1 MKGPHVDASELNSAV
16 GEGLEQLGLGL
27 RPVVEGVF
35 AEAVPGVEW
44 TRVIEEKDRAAGIGH
59 GRYSAADVSL
69 MLRAMTERIGELGY
83 PFDRV
88 LSRSARGYASELR
101 EVRNAWAHNAGFT
114 DQSAYRALDSMQL
127 LLESVEAA
135 ERAAVVGELK
145 GRVLSPSTS
154 SGTGG
159 VGSGSEAG
167 ALTKTASEDEMGPS
181 TGSGTGAVAS
191 TGLADGREAE
201 DGQSAAGSISVDG
214 AEGSLSAEDAAA
226 APSAVTIRVSAT
238 PTLSYAM
245 AHCSIAVIDEIVLEN
260 HGGERRAAS
269 VEIDVVTADGAL
281 ADTKVF
287 LADLGEDRTTLLRSP
302 EVLLDPRCMLLVE
315 EQRPGVIRVTVR
327 DAAGTQLG
335 TVESPV
341 TVLASNQW
349 IAAPVQLGLE
359 LLAAHV
365 QPNALVVSELMLE
378 VSDILDQQTGN
389 SSLAT
394 YQLDDPARIDAIVAA
409 VWDAARA
416 RDIRYAEPPASWGQ
430 SGQKVRTPEEV
441 LTSHLGTCLDTTILL
456 ASVLEAIGI
465 HPLLW
470 LLKDHIFLGY
480 WRVQTTLDVVA
491 STDVSEAVN
500 SLELGRIGVVET
512 TMLTGTSATFADA
525 SRRPHTDHLA
535 GSLDDFIGVTDVVQ
549 ARLRK
554 IYPLPSRRINA
565 EGEPVVTLYQAPEAR
580 ALTQDAPATAEST
593 AAGHGPDVPKRVSTW
608 KNALLDLS
616 LRNKLINYTDRSGF
630 ELAVP
635 GPALGRLEDSINHGT
650 SLTLVAS
657 DSVATIDQQR
667 GIRFGRDLDES
678 DRITFLD
685 DKKSAFIDVT
695 EAAYPTKLRALAYKA
710 KTIVE
715 ETGANNLYLAFGM
728 LSWRFG
734 DRDLRSPLVL
744 VPVTLTTTS
753 RGSSYRLTLD
763 ESGSSTPN
771 YCLLEKLRL
780 SFGLEI
786 PGLANPVEDGSGIDL
801 PAAFTAVRQAILDAG
816 LPFRVEETASL
827 SILQFAKYRLWK
839 DLDEN
844 WETLASNSLV
854 DHLINSPLEAYADPT
869 PAQTDTDLDRLGLDC
884 PVAADS
890 SQLDAVAEAVAG
902 RTFVLEGP
910 PGTGKSQTIT
920 NLLARSLAEGKKVL
934 FVAEKRAALNVVK
947 QRLEDVGLGAFSLDL
962 HDKGARPNVVR
973 AQIKTGLD
981 LRTKADIDALSTNRE
996 LSESGLRT
1004 LTRYAD
1010 RLHEVNAAGFSLYS
1024 ARSRLLAMDHD
1035 LLPMAIPEQ
1044 LVAAGTPEAFEE
1056 LRRVFRDLPERSDLA
1071 RPSTTHP
1078 WAFLDGPS
1086 APGLDAATV
1095 QQAARALDAAL
1106 AATLDDGLPMDA
1118 LRLAS
1123 RPDLL
1128 GLWSTAVA
1136 APRLPIGAL
1145 MAGTRPEDFSRLDD
1159 ALAAAEQ
1166 LRDAQAEW
1174 RSTFTPAILDR
1185 DIAGPL
1191 HAAEQAAASSFFG
1204 RKKRLRAA
1212 LAQLSDVLAVDATS
1226 FKVKQLVPQ
1235 LTEAKAAQD
1244 RLVQLR
1250 GTLRST
1256 ALPLVGDR
1264 WNPLVEPTQ
1273 PVRELLGWYRWLSE
1287 GFRLPGKPDDAF
1299 ITAVR
1304 DHYATTQ
1311 PSQQAAQALTTLAST
1326 WSDVLRTAAV
1336 STERLSAWSGGE
1348 GFLQAWWSTRDA
1360 RRLDAAEPVVLE
1372 RWLDLVRV
1380 IEPLRT
1386 HGLDDVRAAILAGR
1400 IETEDATLAFEKGL
1414 AQASID
1420 ERERTTTLDAFDAT
1434 AHNRSVTR
1442 FTTSVKA
1449 VREELPR
1456 AIPASVL
1463 GLRTFSSQSESGQVG
1478 GLRRQIDRQRG
1489 GMSVRA
1495 LLENF
1500 GELITQIMPC
1510 TLASPESVARFF
1522 PAAAELFDIV
1532 VFDEAS
1538 QIRVADA
1545 IGAMG
1550 RSRSVVVVGDS
1561 KQMPPT
1567 TFAEAGATIDD
1578 DADYTSEVLQDEESI
1593 LSECVQARVPS
1604 KWLSWHYRSQD
1615 ESLIAFSN
1623 HHYYDSQLS
1632 SFPAPFA
1639 GAGAG
1644 DGGVAGHGLAFVRL
1658 DGQFERGG
1666 RGKSLRTNPVEA
1678 QAIVEEISRRF
1689 EASPDETPSLGVI
1702 TFNAQQRTLIED
1714 LLRDSADPRVALA
1727 LDEQDGLFVKNL
1739 ENVQGDE
1746 RDTILFS
1753 IAFSANEKGVI
1764 PLNFGPLTRA
1774 GGERRLNVAVT
1785 RARRQVVL
1793 FASFDPSEL
1802 RAEQTSS
1809 IGIKH
1814 LKAYLEL
1821 AQRGSE
1827 AAGEDGRRQAI
1838 SDRHRDEIADE
1849 LRYAGHAVRT
1859 DVGLSD
1865 FRVDISIA
1873 TEAEPDRPLVAVLLD
1888 GASWRER
1895 RTVADRDGL
1904 PVEVLSGLMRWPG
1917 VERVWLPEWLHH
1929 REEVLDRLVAAVEA
1943 AAERAAAGSATAEAS
1958 GVTEA
1963 DPADAS
1969 VTDEADVAPDASDA
1983 PAPVRSARV
1992 REWSERLASLE
2003 TLSEF
2008 RDRKVGSAQPVE
2020 AAPVPDTSARHPE
2033 LSEYEPWDAPTLGG
2047 IEVLDRLPGRQS
2059 VVAVQGAIRAAV
2071 EAEGPI
2077 HMTRLA
2083 KLVAGAFGLDRVV
2096 GSRAKSI
2103 LDKVPAELLDRSDEP
2118 FAWPT
2123 SIDPLTWRG
2132 ARQSSAE
2139 AARAIEHISL
2149 AEIANAMAIAAEESA
2164 GLSPDEL
2171 RRETLA
2177 IFGGKRV
2184 TAAIGARLDEALEF
2198 GLASGRVRQSGE
2210 TIVAQTV

>member
-16 GEGLEQLGLGL
+16 GQGLEQLGLGL
-27 RPVVEGVF
+27 RPVVEGAF

-44 TRVIEEKDRAAGIGH
+44 TRVIEEKDRAAGGGH
-59 GRYSAADVSL
+59 GRYSATDVSL
-69 MLRAMTERIGELGY
+69 VLRAMTERIGELGY

-114 DQSAYRALDSMQL
+114 EQLAYRALDSMQL
-127 LLESVEAA
+127 LLESVGAA
-135 ERAAVVGELK
+135 EQAAVVGALK
-145 GRVLSPSTS
+145 GRVL
-154 SGTGG
+154 
-159 VGSGSEAG
+159 
-167 ALTKTASEDEMGPS
+167 GPS
-181 TGSGTGAVAS
+181 TGSGTEGVGSGSETDALGGMADDGEVGPS
-191 TGLADGREAE
+191 TGSGTERAALTGEASDREADDE
-201 DGQSAAGSISVDG
+201 QSAEGTASPAPASV
-214 AEGSLSAEDAAA
+214 S
-226 APSAVTIRVSAT
+226 IRVSAT

-281 ADTKVF
+281 ADTKVL

-302 EVLLDPRCMLLVE
+302 EVLLDPRRMLLVE

-327 DAAGTQLG
+327 DAAGTELG

-378 VSDILDQQTGN
+378 VSDILDKQTGN

-470 LLKDHIFLGY
+470 LLEDHIFLGY

-525 SRRPHTDHLA
+525 SRRPHTEHLA

-650 SLTLVAS
+650 PLTLVAS
-657 DSVATIDQQR
+657 DTVATIDQQR
-667 GIRFGRDLDES
+667 GIRFGRDLAES
-678 DRITFLD
+678 DRITFLE

-1035 LLPMAIPEQ
+1035 LVPMAIPEQ

-1056 LRRVFRDLPERSDLA
+1056 LRQVFRDLPERSDLA

-1106 AATLDDGLPMDA
+1106 AATLDAGLPMDA

-1123 RPDLL
+1123 RPELL

-1145 MAGTRPEDFSRLDD
+1145 MAGTRPEDFTRLDD

-1235 LTEAKAAQD
+1235 LTEAKLAQD

-1273 PVRELLGWYRWLSE
+1273 SVRELLGWYRWLSE
-1287 GFRLPGKPDDAF
+1287 GFRLPGTPDDSF

-1326 WSDVLRTAAV
+1326 WSDVLRIASV

-1380 IEPLRT
+1380 VEPLRT

-1639 GAGAG
+1639 GAG

-1689 EASPDETPSLGVI
+1689 EASPEETPSLGVI

-1714 LLRDSADPRVALA
+1714 LLRDSADPRIALA

-1838 SDRHRDEIADE
+1838 IDRHRDEIADE

-1943 AAERAAAGSATAEAS
+1943 AAERAAAGSAMAEAS
-1958 GVTEA
+1958 ASAES
-1963 DPADAS
+1963 DAS
-1969 VTDEADVAPDASDA
+1969 ATDDAEVAPDASDA

-2020 AAPVPDTSARHPE
+2020 AVPVADTSARHPE

-2059 VVAVQGAIRAAV
+2059 VVAVQSAIRAAV

-2077 HMTRLA
+2077 HVTRLA

-2103 LDKVPAELLDRSDEP
+2103 LDKVPTELLGRSDEP

-2132 ARQSSAE
+2132 ARQSPAE

-2149 AEIANAMAIAAEESA
+2149 VEIANAMAIAAEESA

-2198 GLASGRVRQSGE
+2198 GLASGRLARRGE
-2210 TIVAQTV
+2210 TIDGLSAG

>member
-1 MKGPHVDASELNSAV
+1 MDASELNSAV
-16 GEGLEQLGLGL
+16 GQGLEQLGLGL
-27 RPVVEGVF
+27 RPIVEGAF
-35 AEAVPGVEW
+35 GEAVPGVEW
-44 TRVIEEKDRAAGIGH
+44 TRIIEEKDRTAGIGH
-59 GRYSAADVSL
+59 GRYSATDVSL

-114 DQSAYRALDSMQL
+114 EQSAYRALDSMQL
-127 LLESVEAA
+127 LLESVGAA
-135 ERAAVVGELK
+135 EQAAVVGELK
-145 GRVLSPSTS
+145 GRVLGPSTS
-154 SGTGG
+154 SGTDGLS
-159 VGSGSEAG
+159 SGTEDVALAG
-167 ALTKTASEDEMGPS
+167 AGSVGEMGPS
-181 TGSGTGAVAS
+181 TGSGTEMDAS
-191 TGLADGREAE
+191 GGMADGGEMGPLTSSGT
-201 DGQSAAGSISVDG
+201 DGASEQSAAGSSPAVGPASV
-214 AEGSLSAEDAAA
+214 S
-226 APSAVTIRVSAT
+226 IRVSAT

-281 ADTKVF
+281 ADTKVL

-302 EVLLDPRCMLLVE
+302 EVLLDPRRMLLVE

-327 DAAGTQLG
+327 DAAGTELG
-335 TVESPV
+335 VVESPV

-378 VSDILDQQTGN
+378 VSDLLDQQTGN

-394 YQLDDPARIDAIVAA
+394 YQLDDPARIDTIVAA

-512 TMLTGTSATFADA
+512 TMLTGTSATFAEA

-554 IYPLPSRRINA
+554 IYPLPSRRVGA

-580 ALTQDAPATAEST
+580 ALTQDAPATAESA

-650 SLTLVAS
+650 PLTLVAS

-678 DRITFLD
+678 DRITFLE
-685 DKKSAFIDVT
+685 DKKSAYIDVT

-981 LRTKADIDALSTNRE
+981 LRTKADVDALSTNRE

-1035 LLPMAIPEQ
+1035 LVPMAIPEQ
-1044 LVAAGTPEAFEE
+1044 LVAAGTSEAFEQ
-1056 LRRVFRDLPERSDLA
+1056 LRQVFRDLPERSDLA

-1095 QQAARALDAAL
+1095 QQAGRALDAAL
-1106 AATLDDGLPMDA
+1106 AATLDAGLPMDA
-1118 LRLAS
+1118 LRLAT

-1212 LAQLSDVLAVDATS
+1212 LAQLSDVLAVDAAS

-1287 GFRLPGKPDDAF
+1287 GLRLPGTPDDAF

-1326 WSDVLRTAAV
+1326 WSDFLRIASV

-1639 GAGAG
+1639 GAG
-1644 DGGVAGHGLAFVRL
+1644 DGGVAGHGLAFVRF

-1714 LLRDSADPRVALA
+1714 LLRDSADPRIALA

-1838 SDRHRDEIADE
+1838 IDRHRDEIADE

-1943 AAERAAAGSATAEAS
+1943 AAERVAAGSAVPEVSAGAESDA
-1958 GVTEA
+1958 
-1963 DPADAS
+1963 ADAS
-1969 VTDEADVAPDASDA
+1969 ASDEADVAPEDSGA

-2020 AAPVPDTSARHPE
+2020 AKPEPDTSARHPE
-2033 LSEYEPWDAPTLGG
+2033 LSEYQPWDAPTLGG
-2047 IEVLDRLPGRQS
+2047 IDVLDRLPGRQS

-2077 HMTRLA
+2077 HVARLA

-2103 LDKVPAELLDRSDEP
+2103 LVKVPAELLGRSDEP

-2149 AEIANAMAIAAEESA
+2149 VEIANAMAIAAEESA

-2184 TAAIGARLDEALEF
+2184 TTAIGARLDEALEF
-2198 GLASGRVRQSGE
+2198 GLGSGRLARSGPD
-2210 TIVAQTV
+2210 TIIAFHTP

>member
-1 MKGPHVDASELNSAV
+1 M
-16 GEGLEQLGLGL
+16 GL
-27 RPVVEGVF
+27 RPVVEGAF

-44 TRVIEEKDRAAGIGH
+44 TRILEEKDRAAGGGP
-59 GRYSAADVSL
+59 GRYSATDVSL

-114 DQSAYRALDSMQL
+114 EQSAYRALDSMQL
-127 LLESVEAA
+127 LLESVGAA
-135 ERAAVVGELK
+135 EQAAVVGELK

-154 SGTGG
+154 SGTGE
-159 VGSGSEAG
+159 VGSGTETG
-167 ALTKTASEDEMGPS
+167 VLTKTASEDEMGPS
-181 TGSGTGAVAS
+181 TGSGTGADAS

-201 DGQSAAGSISVDG
+201 DRQSAAGSISVDG
-214 AEGSLSAEDAAA
+214 AAGSSSAADAAG
-226 APSAVTIRVSAT
+226 PSSVSIRVSAT

-281 ADTKVF
+281 ADTKVL

-302 EVLLDPRCMLLVE
+302 EVLLDPRRMLLVE

-335 TVESPV
+335 MVESPV

-378 VSDILDQQTGN
+378 VSDLLDKQTGN

-409 VWDAARA
+409 VWDTARA

-500 SLELGRIGVVET
+500 SLELGRIGVIET
-512 TMLTGTSATFADA
+512 TMLTGTSITFADA
-525 SRRPHTDHLA
+525 SRRPHTEHLA
-535 GSLDDFIGVTDVVQ
+535 GPLDDFIGITDVVQ

-650 SLTLVAS
+650 PLTLVAS
-657 DSVATIDQQR
+657 DTVATIDQQR
-667 GIRFGRDLDES
+667 GIRFGRDLAES
-678 DRITFLD
+678 DRITFLE

-854 DHLINSPLEAYADPT
+854 DHLINSPLEAYADPM

-981 LRTKADIDALSTNRE
+981 LRTKADVDALSTNRE

-1035 LLPMAIPEQ
+1035 LVPMAIPEQ
-1044 LVAAGTPEAFEE
+1044 LVAAGTSEAFEQ
-1056 LRRVFRDLPERSDLA
+1056 LRQVFRDLPERSDLA

-1095 QQAARALDAAL
+1095 QQAGRALDAAL
-1106 AATLDDGLPMDA
+1106 AATLDAGLPMDA

-1123 RPDLL
+1123 RPDLR
-1128 GLWSTAVA
+1128 LWSTAVA

-1145 MAGTRPEDFSRLDD
+1145 MAGTRPEDFTRLDD

-1212 LAQLSDVLAVDATS
+1212 LAQLSDELAVDATS

-1235 LTEAKAAQD
+1235 LTEAKAAQG

-1287 GFRLPGKPDDAF
+1287 GFRLPGTPDDAF

-1326 WSDVLRTAAV
+1326 WSDFLRTASV

-1386 HGLDDVRAAILAGR
+1386 HGLDDVRAAILVGR

-1639 GAGAG
+1639 GAG

-1714 LLRDSADPRVALA
+1714 LLRDSADPRIALA

-1827 AAGEDGRRQAI
+1827 AAGEDGRRQSI
-1838 SDRHRDEIADE
+1838 IDRHRDEIADE

-1943 AAERAAAGSATAEAS
+1943 AAERAIAGSAAAEVS
-1958 GVTEA
+1958 GVAESEA
-1963 DPADAS
+1963 TDAS
-1969 VTDEADVAPDASDA
+1969 VADDADVAPDDLDA

-2008 RDRKVGSAQPVE
+2008 RDRKVGVAQPVE
-2020 AAPVPDTSARHPE
+2020 AVPVADTSDRHPE
-2033 LSEYEPWDAPTLGG
+2033 LSEYQPWDAPTLGG

-2071 EAEGPI
+2071 DAEGPI
-2077 HMTRLA
+2077 HVTRLA

-2184 TAAIGARLDEALEF
+2184 TSAIGARLDEALEF
-2198 GLASGRVRQSGE
+2198 GLASGRLARNGE
-2210 TIVAQTV
+2210 DTIVALHT

>member
-1 MKGPHVDASELNSAV
+1 MEASELNSTV
-16 GEGLEQLGLGL
+16 GAGLEHLGLGL
-27 RPVVEGVF
+27 QPVVERVF

-44 TRVIEEKDRAAGIGH
+44 TRVLEEKDGLAGRQNR
-59 GRYSAADVSL
+59 RYAPTDVSL
-69 MLRAMTERIGELGY
+69 MLRAMTERFGALGFPFSREL
-83 PFDRV
+83 DRDA
-88 LSRSARGYASELR
+88 SNYASELR
-101 EVRNAWAHNAGFT
+101 AVRNLWAHNEPFT
-114 DQSAYRALDSMQL
+114 HQSAYRALDSMQL
-127 LLESVEAA
+127 LLEAVGAGEQA
-135 ERAAVVGELK
+135 AAVAEIK
-145 GRVLSPSTS
+145 GRVLPVARVDGVEGTSTGSGSEGSSVGPSTS
-154 SGTGG
+154 SGTEGER
-159 VGSGSEAG
+159 S
-167 ALTKTASEDEMGPS
+167 
-181 TGSGTGAVAS
+181 
-191 TGLADGREAE
+191 
-201 DGQSAAGSISVDG
+201 
-214 AEGSLSAEDAAA
+214 AEGSVS
-226 APSAVTIRVSAT
+226 VRVSAT

-260 HGGERRAAS
+260 AGPERRAAS
-269 VEIDVVTADGAL
+269 VEIDIITADGPV
-281 ADTKVF
+281 ADTKIL
-287 LADLGEDRTTLLRSP
+287 LADLGEDRTTLFRTP
-302 EVLLDPRCMLLVE
+302 EVLLDPRRMLLVD
-315 EQRPGVIRVTVR
+315 EQRPGVIRITVR

-335 TVESPV
+335 TVDNPV
-341 TVLASNQW
+341 TVLASTQW

-378 VSDILDQQTGN
+378 VSDILQAKTGN

-394 YQLDDPARIDAIVAA
+394 YQLDDPARIDAIVEA

-441 LTSHLGTCLDTTILL
+441 LTGRLGTCLDLTIML

-470 LLKDHIFLGY
+470 LLNDHIFLGY
-480 WRVQTTLDVVA
+480 WKIQTTLDVVA

-500 SLELGRIGVVET
+500 SLELGRIGVLET
-512 TMLTGTSATFADA
+512 TMLTGNSTATFAEA
-525 SRRPHTDHLA
+525 AHRPRTEHLA
-535 GSLDDFIGVTDVVQ
+535 GPLDEFIGITDVVQ

-554 IYPLPSRRINA
+554 IYPLPSRRINSD
-565 EGEPVVTLYQAPEAR
+565 GEPVVTLYQAPEAR
-580 ALTQDAPATAEST
+580 AFTQDAPAAQSST
-593 AAGHGPDVPKRVSTW
+593 AGPAANLPKRVTTW

-616 LRNKLINYTDRSGF
+616 LRNKLINYTDRSGL

-635 GPALGRLEDSINHGT
+635 GPVLGHLEDAINVGT
-650 SLTLVAS
+650 PLTLVPS
-657 DSVATIDQQR
+657 DAVSTIDRQR
-667 GIRFGRDLDES
+667 GIRFGRDLTEQ
-678 DRITFLD
+678 DRAAFLE
-685 DKKSAFIDVT
+685 DKKSAYIDVT
-695 EAAYPTKLRALAYKA
+695 EAAYPAKLRALAYKA

-744 VPVTLTTTS
+744 VPVTLSTTS
-753 RGSSYRLTLD
+753 RGTSYRLNLD

-786 PGLANPVEDGSGIDL
+786 PGLANPAEDSAGIDL
-801 PAAFTAVRQAILDAG
+801 PAAFNAVRQAVLDAG

-844 WETLASNSLV
+844 WETLAANSLV
-854 DHLINSPLEAYADPT
+854 SHLISTPLDAYADPV

-973 AQIKTGLD
+973 AQIKAGLD
-981 LRTKADIDALSTNRE
+981 LRTRADVDALTANRE
-996 LSESGLRT
+996 TSEAGLRT

-1010 RLHEVNAAGFSLYS
+1010 RLHELNAAGFSLYS
-1024 ARSRLLAMDHD
+1024 ARSRLLAMDAD
-1035 LLPMAIPEQ
+1035 ITALTIPER
-1044 LVAAGTPEAFEE
+1044 LVSAGTPEAFEE
-1056 LRRVFRDLPERSDLA
+1056 LRSAFRALPEHVDLA
-1071 RPSTTHP
+1071 RPNSWHP
-1078 WAFLDGPS
+1078 WAFLDGPQ

-1095 QQAARALDAAL
+1095 TRAAVALDNAL
-1106 AATLDDGLPMDA
+1106 AQTIDA
-1118 LRLAS
+1118 GVPLAGIRLAT
-1123 RPDLL
+1123 RPEQLT
-1128 GLWSTAVA
+1128 LWATAA
-1136 APRLPIGAL
+1136 GAPRLPIAAL
-1145 MAGTRPEDFSRLDD
+1145 TASTPPDEFRRLGD
-1159 ALAAAEQ
+1159 ALANAEN
-1166 LRDAQAEW
+1166 LRDTPAEW
-1174 RSTFTPAILDR
+1174 RDTFTPAALDI
-1185 DIAGPL
+1185 DVSAAL
-1191 HAAEQAAASSFFG
+1191 HAAQEAANSGFFG
-1204 RKKRLRAA
+1204 RKKRLRAV
-1212 LAQLSDVLAVDATS
+1212 LASLSNVLAVDPAS
-1226 FKVKQLVPQ
+1226 FKVKLLVPQ

-1244 RLVQLR
+1244 RLIQLR
-1250 GTLRST
+1250 NALRSS
-1256 ALPLVGDR
+1256 AVPLVSER
-1264 WNPLVEPTQ
+1264 WNPLVEPIP
-1273 PVRELLGWYRWLSE
+1273 PVRDTLNWYQWLAD
-1287 GFRLPGKPDDAF
+1287 GFRLPGTPDDAF
-1299 ITAVR
+1299 IGAVR
-1304 DHYATTQ
+1304 DFYAATQ
-1311 PSQQAAQALTTLAST
+1311 PSQGAAQALNALSESWAEF
-1326 WSDVLRTAAV
+1326 VRVAAV
-1336 STERLSAWSGGE
+1336 DGARLVAWAEGE
-1348 GFLQAWWSTRDA
+1348 GFLQAWWATREA
-1360 RRLDAAEPVVLE
+1360 RRLGDAEPVVLQ

-1386 HGLDDVRAAILAGR
+1386 HGLDEVRESILAGR
-1400 IETEDATLAFEKGL
+1400 VQADDASLAFEKGL

-1420 ERERTTTLDAFDAT
+1420 ERERTTTLDSFDAT
-1434 AHNRSVTR
+1434 AHNRTVTR

-1449 VREELPR
+1449 VRGELPR
-1456 AIPASVL
+1456 AIPADVL
-1463 GLRTFSSQSESGQVG
+1463 GLRTFSSQSQNGQVG

-1522 PAAAELFDIV
+1522 PAEADLFDIV

-1567 TFAEAGATIDD
+1567 TFAEAGASIDD

-1639 GAGAG
+1639 GAG

-1658 DGQFERGG
+1658 DGRFERGG
-1666 RGKSLRTNPVEA
+1666 KGKSLRTNPVEA

-1714 LLRDSADPRVALA
+1714 LLRDSSDARIALA

-1753 IAFSANEKGVI
+1753 IAFSANDKGVI

-1821 AQRGSE
+1821 AQRGSDS
-1827 AAGEDGRRQAI
+1827 AGEDGRRQAI
-1838 SDRHRDEIADE
+1838 IDRHRDEIADE
-1849 LRYAGHAVRT
+1849 LRFAGHAVKT

-1873 TEAEPDRPLVAVLLD
+1873 TDAEPDKPLVAVLLD

-1929 REEVLDRLVAAVEA
+1929 REQVLERLVAAVEA
-1943 AAERAAAGSATAEAS
+1943 AAVAASRPDEVAVAAPVLSSGGEDEAEAAVVAAA
-1958 GVTEA
+1958 
-1963 DPADAS
+1963 PA
-1969 VTDEADVAPDASDA
+1969 
-1983 PAPVRSARV
+1983 RSSRV

-2008 RDRKVGSAQPVE
+2008 RERKVGSAPAVESAAGSVQPVE
-2020 AAPVPDTSARHPE
+2020 ESVSESSSRHPE
-2033 LSEYEPWDAPTLGG
+2033 LSEYQPWAAPVLGT
-2047 IEVLDRLPGRQS
+2047 IEVLDRLPKRES

-2077 HMTRLA
+2077 HLSRLA
-2083 KLVAGAFGLDRVV
+2083 KLVAGAFGLDRVA

-2103 LDKVPAELLDRSDEP
+2103 LDKVPREYLGRSEEP
-2118 FAWPT
+2118 FAWPAT
-2123 SIDPLTWRG
+2123 IDPATWRG
-2132 ARQSSAE
+2132 ARRSSAE
-2139 AARAIEHISL
+2139 LSRAVEHTSL
-2149 AEIANAMAIAAEESA
+2149 VEIANAMAIAAEESA
-2164 GLSPDEL
+2164 GLSPEEL

-2177 IFGGKRV
+2177 IFGGKRL
-2184 TAAIGARLDEALEF
+2184 TAAIGARLDEGLEF
-2198 GLASGRVRQSGE
+2198 GLASGRLVRSGTD
-2210 TIVAQTV
+2210 TIVSSAT

>member
-1 MKGPHVDASELNSAV
+1 MDASELNSAV
-16 GEGLEQLGLGL
+16 GQGLEQLGLGL
-27 RPVVEGVF
+27 RPVVEGAF
-35 AEAVPGVEW
+35 AEVVTGIEW
-44 TRVIEEKDRAAGIGH
+44 RRILEEKDRAAGGGH
-59 GRYSAADVSL
+59 GRYSATDVSL

-101 EVRNAWAHNAGFT
+101 EVRNAWADNAGFT
-114 DQSAYRALDSMQL
+114 EQSAYRALDSMQL
-127 LLESVEAA
+127 LLESVGAA
-135 ERAAVVGELK
+135 EQAVVVRELK

-154 SGTGG
+154 SGTEG
-159 VGSGSEAG
+159 VALGEAGSGG
-167 ALTKTASEDEMGPS
+167 EMGPS
-181 TGSGTGAVAS
+181 TGSGTEVDALGGMADGGEMGPS
-191 TGLADGREAE
+191 TGSGTDGASE
-201 DGQSAAGSISVDG
+201 QSAAGSLPAEG
-214 AEGSLSAEDAAA
+214 AEGA
-226 APSAVTIRVSAT
+226 APASVSIRVSAT

-281 ADTKVF
+281 ADTKVL

-302 EVLLDPRCMLLVE
+302 EVLLDPRRMLLVE

-378 VSDILDQQTGN
+378 VSDLLERQTGN

-512 TMLTGTSATFADA
+512 TMLTGTSATFAEA

-650 SLTLVAS
+650 PLTLVAS

-678 DRITFLD
+678 DRITFLE

-780 SFGLEI
+780 SLGLEI

-884 PVAADS
+884 PVSADS

-920 NLLARSLAEGKKVL
+920 NLLARSLAEGKRVL

-1035 LLPMAIPEQ
+1035 LVPMAIPEQ

-1056 LRRVFRDLPERSDLA
+1056 LRQVFRDLPERSDLA

-1106 AATLDDGLPMDA
+1106 AVTLDAGLPMDA
-1118 LRLAS
+1118 LRLAT

-1145 MAGTRPEDFSRLDD
+1145 MAGTRPEDFTRLDD
-1159 ALAAAEQ
+1159 ALAGAEQ

-1204 RKKRLRAA
+1204 RKKRLRDA
-1212 LAQLSDVLAVDATS
+1212 LAQLSDVLAVDAAS

-1287 GFRLPGKPDDAF
+1287 GFRLPGTPDDAF

-1326 WSDVLRTAAV
+1326 WSDVLRTASV

-1380 IEPLRT
+1380 VEPLRT

-1578 DADYTSEVLQDEESI
+1578 DADFTSEVLQDEESI

-1639 GAGAG
+1639 GAG

-1666 RGKSLRTNPVEA
+1666 RGKSMRTNPVEA

-1714 LLRDSADPRVALA
+1714 LLRDSADPRIALA

-1838 SDRHRDEIADE
+1838 IDRHRDEIADE
-1849 LRYAGHAVRT
+1849 LRYAGNAVRT

-1943 AAERAAAGSATAEAS
+1943 AAERAAAGSAVAEVS
-1958 GVTEA
+1958 GVAES

-1969 VTDEADVAPDASDA
+1969 VADDADVAPDASDA

-2020 AAPVPDTSARHPE
+2020 AVPVADTSARHSE
-2033 LSEYEPWDAPTLGG
+2033 LSDYQPWDAPTLGG

-2077 HMTRLA
+2077 HVTRLA

-2103 LDKVPAELLDRSDEP
+2103 LDKVPAELLGRSDEP

-2132 ARQSSAE
+2132 ARQSSADV
-2139 AARAIEHISL
+2139 ARAIEHISL
-2149 AEIANAMAIAAEESA
+2149 VEIANAMAIAAEESA

-2184 TAAIGARLDEALEF
+2184 TAAIGSRLDEALEF
-2198 GLASGRVRQSGE
+2198 GLASGRLVRSGE
-2210 TIVAQTV
+2210 HTITAQPL

>member
-1 MKGPHVDASELNSAV
+1 MKGPYVDASELNSAV
-16 GEGLEQLGLGL
+16 GRGLERLGMGL
-27 RPVVEGVF
+27 RPVVEVAF
-35 AEAVPGVEW
+35 AEVAPGVEW
-44 TRVIEEKDRAAGIGH
+44 TRILEEEDRAAGIGH
-59 GRYSAADVSL
+59 GRYSANDVSL
-69 MLRAMTERIGELGY
+69 ILRAMTERIGELGY

-114 DQSAYRALDSMQL
+114 EQSAYRALDSMQL
-127 LLESVEAA
+127 LLESVGAA
-135 ERAAVVGELK
+135 EQAAAVGELK
-145 GRVLSPSTS
+145 GRVLGPSAG
-154 SGTGG
+154 SGTEG
-159 VGSGSEAG
+159 VALAEAG
-167 ALTKTASEDEMGPS
+167 SVGEMGPS
-181 TGSGTGAVAS
+181 TGSGTEKVAL
-191 TGLADGREAE
+191 TGEASESEAD
-201 DGQSAAGSISVDG
+201 DQQSAAGPAS
-214 AEGSLSAEDAAA
+214 AEGV
-226 APSAVTIRVSAT
+226 APSSVSIRVSAT

-269 VEIDVVTADGAL
+269 VEIDVVTADGPL
-281 ADTKVF
+281 ADTKVL

-302 EVLLDPRCMLLVE
+302 EVLLDPRRMLLVE

-327 DAAGTQLG
+327 DAAGIQLG

-365 QPNALVVSELMLE
+365 QPNALVVGELMLE
-378 VSDILDQQTGN
+378 VSDLLDKQTGN

-525 SRRPHTDHLA
+525 SRRPHTEHLA
-535 GSLDDFIGVTDVVQ
+535 GSLDDFIGITDVVQ

-565 EGEPVVTLYQAPEAR
+565 EGEPVLTLYQAPEAR

-650 SLTLVAS
+650 PLTLVAS

-678 DRITFLD
+678 DRIIFLD

-695 EAAYPTKLRALAYKA
+695 QAAYPTKLRALAYKA

-844 WETLASNSLV
+844 WETLSRNSLV

-1010 RLHEVNAAGFSLYS
+1010 RLHEINAAGFSLYS

-1035 LLPMAIPEQ
+1035 LVPMAIPEQ

-1056 LRRVFRDLPERSDLA
+1056 LRQVFRELPERSDLA

-1095 QQAARALDAAL
+1095 QQVARAMDGALASTLDA
-1106 AATLDDGLPMDA
+1106 GLPMDA

-1145 MAGTRPEDFSRLDD
+1145 MAGTRPEDFSRLDE

-1212 LAQLSDVLAVDATS
+1212 LAQLSDVLAVDAAS

-1287 GFRLPGKPDDAF
+1287 GFRLPGTPDDAF

-1326 WSDVLRTAAV
+1326 WSEFLRAASV

-1348 GFLQAWWSTRDA
+1348 GFPQAWWSTRDA

-1380 IEPLRT
+1380 IEPLRA
-1386 HGLDDVRAAILAGR
+1386 HGLDDVRAGILAGR

-1578 DADYTSEVLQDEESI
+1578 EADFTSEVLQDEESI

-1639 GAGAG
+1639 GAG
-1644 DGGVAGHGLAFVRL
+1644 DGGVEGHGLAFVRL

-1678 QAIVEEISRRF
+1678 QAIVEEITRRF

-1714 LLRDSADPRVALA
+1714 LLRDSTDPRIATA

-1821 AQRGSE
+1821 AQRGSD

-1838 SDRHRDEIADE
+1838 IDRHRDEIADE

-1904 PVEVLSGLMRWPG
+1904 PIEVLSGLMRWPG

-1943 AAERAAAGSATAEAS
+1943 AGERAAAGRSLDAPVVDEPDQTEVAPGGSEDAADESA
-1958 GVTEA
+1958 
-1963 DPADAS
+1963 ADA
-1969 VTDEADVAPDASDA
+1969 DAV
-1983 PAPVRSARV
+1983 PPVRSARV

-2020 AAPVPDTSARHPE
+2020 AEPVADTSARHPE
-2033 LSEYEPWDAPTLGG
+2033 LSGYQPWDAPTLGS
-2047 IEVLDRLPGRQS
+2047 IEVLDRLPGRPS

-2077 HMTRLA
+2077 HLTRLA
-2083 KLVAGAFGLDRVV
+2083 KLVAGAFGLDRVA

-2103 LDKVPAELLDRSDEP
+2103 LDKVPAEFLGRSDEP

-2123 SIDPLTWRG
+2123 EIDPLTWRG
-2132 ARQSSAE
+2132 ARQSAAE
-2139 AARAIEHISL
+2139 APRAIEHISL
-2149 AEIANAMAIAAEESA
+2149 VEIANAMAIAAEESA

-2171 RRETLA
+2171 RRETLS

-2184 TAAIGARLDEALEF
+2184 TAAIGARLGEALEF
-2198 GLASGRVRQSGE
+2198 GLASGRLARSGE
-2210 TIVAQTV
+2210 HTIVAFGGSTA

>member
-1 MKGPHVDASELNSAV
+1 
-16 GEGLEQLGLGL
+16 
-27 RPVVEGVF
+27 
-35 AEAVPGVEW
+35 
-44 TRVIEEKDRAAGIGH
+44 
-59 GRYSAADVSL
+59 
-69 MLRAMTERIGELGY
+69 
-83 PFDRV
+83 
-88 LSRSARGYASELR
+88 
-101 EVRNAWAHNAGFT
+101 
-114 DQSAYRALDSMQL
+114 
-127 LLESVEAA
+127 
-135 ERAAVVGELK
+135 
-145 GRVLSPSTS
+145 
-154 SGTGG
+154 
-159 VGSGSEAG
+159 
-167 ALTKTASEDEMGPS
+167 MGPS
-181 TGSGTGAVAS
+181 TGSGNEAGASSGTANNGEASNQQSVA
-191 TGLADGREAE
+191 
-201 DGQSAAGSISVDG
+201 
-214 AEGSLSAEDAAA
+214 GSLSAEG
-226 APSAVTIRVSAT
+226 SASSADSISIRVSAT

-245 AHCSIAVIDEIVLEN
+245 AHCSIAVIDEIVVEN
-260 HGGERRAAS
+260 HGAERRAAS
-269 VEIDVVTADGAL
+269 VEIDVVTADGPV
-281 ADTKVF
+281 ADTKILLV
-287 LADLGEDRTTLLRSP
+287 DLGEDRTTLLRSP
-302 EVLLDPRCMLLVE
+302 EVLLDPRRMLLVD
-315 EQRPGVIRVTVR
+315 EQRPGVIRITVR
-327 DAAGTQLG
+327 DAAGKALG
-335 TVESPV
+335 AADSPV
-341 TVLASNQW
+341 TVLASTQW

-378 VSDILDQQTGN
+378 VSDILQAKTGN

-394 YQLDDPARIDAIVAA
+394 YQLDDPTRIDAIVEA
-409 VWDAARA
+409 VWDAAKA
-416 RDIRYAEPPASWGQ
+416 RDIRYAEPPASWGR

-441 LTSHLGTCLDTTILL
+441 LVGRLGTCLDLTIML

-470 LLKDHIFLGY
+470 LLDDHIFLGY
-480 WRVQTTLDVVA
+480 WKVQTTLDVVA

-500 SLELGRIGVVET
+500 SLELGRVGVVET
-512 TMLTGTSATFADA
+512 TLLTNPTSTFADA
-525 SRRPHTDHLA
+525 ARRPHTEHLA
-535 GSLDDFIGVTDVVQ
+535 GSLEKFIGITDVVQ

-554 IYPLPSRRINA
+554 IYPLPSRRLNS
-565 EGEPVVTLYQAPEAR
+565 EGESVVTLYQAPEAR
-580 ALTQDAPATAEST
+580 AFTQDAPATAEST

-616 LRNKLINYTDRSGF
+616 LRNKLINYTERSGH

-650 SLTLVAS
+650 PLTLVAS

-667 GIRFGRDLDES
+667 GIRFGRDLAES

-695 EAAYPTKLRALAYKA
+695 EAAYPAKLRALAYKA

-753 RGSSYRLTLD
+753 RGSTYRLSLD
-763 ESGSSTPN
+763 EAGSSTPN

-786 PGLANPVEDGSGIDL
+786 PGLANPGDDGAGIDL
-801 PAAFTAVRQAILDAG
+801 PAAFNAVRQAALDAG

-844 WETLASNSLV
+844 WETLAGNSLV
-854 DHLINSPLEAYADPT
+854 SHLINTPLDAYADPE
-869 PAQTDTDLDRLGLDC
+869 PAETNTDLDRLGLDC

-962 HDKGARPNVVR
+962 HDKGARPNLVR
-973 AQIKTGLD
+973 AQVKAGLD
-981 LRTKADIDALSTNRE
+981 LRTRADVDALSTNRE
-996 LSESGLRT
+996 ISESGLRT

-1035 LLPMAIPEQ
+1035 LVAMTIPEQ
-1044 LVAAGTPEAFEE
+1044 LVAAGTPEAFEQ
-1056 LRRVFRDLPERSDLA
+1056 LRTAFRALPERADLA

-1086 APGLDAATV
+1086 APGLDAGTV
-1095 QQAARALDAAL
+1095 QGAARTLDAAL
-1106 AATLDDGLPMDA
+1106 ATALDAGLPMDT
-1118 LRLAS
+1118 LRLAA
-1123 RPDLL
+1123 RPELL

-1145 MAGTRPEDFSRLDD
+1145 MAGTRSEDFSRLDD
-1159 ALAAAEQ
+1159 ALGAAEQ
-1166 LRDAQAEW
+1166 LRDAPAEW

-1204 RKKRLRAA
+1204 RKKRLRAV
-1212 LAQLSDVLAVDATS
+1212 LAQLSDVLAVDAAS

-1244 RLVQLR
+1244 RLVQVR

-1256 ALPLVGDR
+1256 ALPLVGER

-1273 PVRELLGWYRWLSE
+1273 PVRELLGWYRWLSD
-1287 GFRLPGKPDDAF
+1287 GFRLPGTPDDAF

-1311 PSQQAAQALTTLAST
+1311 PSQAAAQALMALASGWT
-1326 WSDVLRTAAV
+1326 EFLRVASVDTA
-1336 STERLSAWSGGE
+1336 RLASWSGGE
-1348 GFLQAWWSTRDA
+1348 GFLQAWWATREP

-1380 IEPLRT
+1380 VEPLRT
-1386 HGLDDVRAAILAGR
+1386 HGLDDVRTSILAGR
-1400 IETEDATLAFEKGL
+1400 IDTEDATLAFEKGL

-1434 AHNRSVTR
+1434 AHNRSVMR
-1442 FTTSVKA
+1442 FTASVKA

-1500 GELITQIMPC
+1500 GELVTQIMPC

-1567 TFAEAGATIDD
+1567 TFAEAGASIDD

-1632 SFPAPFA
+1632 SFPAPF
-1639 GAGAG
+1639 GGAG
-1644 DGGVAGHGLAFVRL
+1644 DASVEGHGLAFVRL

-1666 RGKSLRTNPVEA
+1666 KGKSLRTNSVEA
-1678 QAIVEEISRRF
+1678 RAIVEEISRRF
-1689 EASPDETPSLGVI
+1689 DASPEETPSLGVI

-1714 LLRDSADPRVALA
+1714 LLRDSADPRIALA

-1753 IAFSANEKGVI
+1753 IAFSANDKGVI

-1809 IGIKH
+1809 TGIKH

-1838 SDRHRDEIADE
+1838 IDRHRDEIADE
-1849 LRYAGHAVRT
+1849 LRFAGHAVKT

-1873 TEAEPDRPLVAVLLD
+1873 TEAEPEKPLVAVLLD

-1929 REEVLDRLVAAVEA
+1929 REEVLERLVTAVEA
-1943 AAERAAAGSATAEAS
+1943 AAERSLAGPTREAELAEA
-1958 GVTEA
+1958 
-1963 DPADAS
+1963 DA
-1969 VTDEADVAPDASDA
+1969 VAIEEDSAEKAA
-1983 PAPVRSARV
+1983 PPRILRV
-1992 REWSERLASLE
+1992 REWSERLSSPDP
-2003 TLSEF
+2003 LSEF
-2008 RDRKVGSAQPVE
+2008 RERKVGSAPAPAPAPAPASVPASAESEVAAVVE
-2020 AAPVPDTSARHPE
+2020 TSSRHPE
-2033 LSEYEPWDAPTLGG
+2033 LSEYQPWVAPALGS
-2047 IEVLDRLPGRQS
+2047 IEVLDRLPKRDS

-2077 HMTRLA
+2077 HVMRLA
-2083 KLVAGAFGLDRVV
+2083 KLVASSFGLDRVA

-2103 LDKVPAELLDRSDEP
+2103 LDKVPAEYLGRSEEP
-2118 FAWPT
+2118 FAWPADV
-2123 SIDPLTWRG
+2123 DPATWRG
-2132 ARQSSAE
+2132 ARQSSAD

-2149 AEIANAMAIAAEESA
+2149 VEIANAMAIAAEESA

-2184 TAAIGARLDEALEF
+2184 TAAIGARLDEALEL
-2198 GLASGRVRQSGE
+2198 GLMSGRVVRSGE
-2210 TIVAQTV
+2210 DRFIALKP